1 VPEFRSSPGWA
12 TPRWTL
18 SQTFMLVLTG
28 LLVVLVLWGRIATGT
43 VPQAAGGSEVEAGE
57 AAAGRHFVVVA
68 GGGDTAYLA
77 IGTTEASLPPGRLV
91 SFEPDGL
98 STSLGSLC
106 PRWDFMARFGGR
118 TVGDTRLVAGTWNDG
133 TTSVG
138 GSSAWVSTRAEP
150 LTWHAACYDIEG
162 MPLALPRFT
171 ARIEFVTATPFS

>member
-1 VPEFRSSPGWA
+1 MPGLRSSPGWA

-18 SQTFMLVLTG
+18 SQTSMLVLTG
-28 LLVVLVLWGRIATGT
+28 LVLVLLLWGRIATGT
-43 VPQAAGGSEVEAGE
+43 MLQAAGGSEVEAGG
-57 AAAGRHFVVVA
+57 ATAGRHFVVVA

-77 IGTTEASLPPGRLV
+77 IGTTEASVPPGMLV

-98 STSLGSLC
+98 STSLGGLC

-118 TVGDTRLVAGTWNDG
+118 TVGDTRLVAGTWIDR

-138 GSSAWVSTRAEP
+138 GSAWVTTRAEP